1 MKMKPYNDYT
11 HAFKQPL
18 SKFTKRHTGI
28 QFRVPDMIN
37 SIAKPFKMAVLSSV
51 IAMSTIATP
60 AVANDKQKAIKAI
73 SNHFKKVP
81 TMAGEFVQ
89 FGPNGEQTGGQF
101 LIKRPGKIRFN
112 YENPSPI
119 TVVSNGRTLEVKNK
133 KLKTSSYYPLK
144 KTPLSLLL
152 SNKIKINDKSI
163 RKVEATKD
171 ITTVV
176 MGDKKIFGDSQI
188 TLLFDPKTQDLRQ
201 WTIKDAQGKETS
213 VMIFNVRKNVKISNT
228 KFAVNKPTGAN

>member
-1 MKMKPYNDYT
+1 MRQIIEKT
-11 HAFKQPL
+11 FKTVCL
-18 SKFTKRHTGI
+18 SAILATAT
-28 QFRVPDMIN
+28 
-37 SIAKPFKMAVLSSV
+37 L
-51 IAMSTIATP
+51 ATP
-60 AVANDKQKAIKAI
+60 SIANDKKEAIKAI
-73 SNHFKKVP
+73 SNHFKTVP
-81 TMAGEFVQ
+81 TMSGEFVQ

-119 TVVSNGRTLEVKNK
+119 TVVSNGRTLAVKNT
-133 KLKTSSYYPLK
+133 KLKTTNYYPLK

-163 RKVEATKD
+163 RSVEAGKD
-171 ITTVV
+171 VTTVV
-176 MGDKKIFGDSQI
+176 MGNKKIFGDSEI
-188 TLLFDPKTQDLRQ
+188 TLLFDPENQDLRQ

-213 VMIFNVRKNVKISNT
+213 VMIFNVKKNVKISNT